1 MMIAVVAGQLQHK
14 LYIVF
19 HFVNFLGKKYF
30 MSMFLKIQSK
40 CNNAVKFVPM
50 PCPSHS
56 SINCDQSKPK
66 DNQNK
71 KLWDI
76 H

>member
-1 MMIAVVAGQLQHK
+1 
-14 LYIVF
+14 
-19 HFVNFLGKKYF
+19 
-30 MSMFLKIQSK
+30 MSIFLKIQSK

-66 DNQNK
+66 DNQNDIYWFYYIYSLYVEILEK
-71 KLWDI
+71 KNSSAKLET
-76 H
+76 

>member
-1 MMIAVVAGQLQHK
+1 
-14 LYIVF
+14 
-19 HFVNFLGKKYF
+19 
-30 MSMFLKIQSK
+30 
-40 CNNAVKFVPM
+40 M

-76 H
+76 HWFYYIYSLYVETLKKKNSSAKLET